1 MKYINKPILLISI
14 ISIVFIC
21 SIFLS
26 FQSTN
31 QQIIQQYLQSII
43 PNNYLGAILLFLILA
58 LATSVGLPRQVA
70 AFSGGYLFGVV
81 LGAVLATLAAIAGC
95 LLTITISQYLLRRLV
110 MDKYNK
116 QALKISVF
124 FAQQTFAKALI
135 IRLLPVGSNFITN
148 LVVGV
153 VKVPRRAYIL
163 GTGIGFIP
171 QMFIFSLAGTGV
183 RLESSYHIVL
193 SASLCLVAFLLGA
206 WLYRQSVKSK
216 EYSNKLNSTA

>member
-26 FQSTN
+26 FQSSN
-31 QQIIQQYLQSII
+31 QQVIQQYLQSII

-58 LATSVGLPRQVA
+58 LATSIGLPRQIA
-70 AFSGGYLFGVV
+70 AFSAGYLFGVV

-124 FAQQTFAKALI
+124 FAQQTFTKALI

-153 VKVPRRAYIL
+153 VKVPRRPYLL

-183 RLESSYHIVL
+183 RLESGYHIIL
-193 SASLCLVAFLLGA
+193 SISLCLVAFLLGA